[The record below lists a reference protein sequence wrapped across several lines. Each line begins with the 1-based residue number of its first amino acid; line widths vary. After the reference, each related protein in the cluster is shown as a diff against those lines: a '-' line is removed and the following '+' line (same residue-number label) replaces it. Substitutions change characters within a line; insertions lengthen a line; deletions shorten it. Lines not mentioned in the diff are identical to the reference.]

1 MKNIDRDIKVVKA
14 YLDMFEALTPPEMLS
29 ESRPIIGAIRNICLY
44 AEQNYRKEFAKDAM
58 DKLTKILTGEN
69 EKDEKEDDSIIKKH

>member
-1 MKNIDRDIKVVKA
+1 MKTIDRDIKVVKA

-44 AEQNYRKEFAKDAM
+44 AEQNYRKEFIKDT
-58 DKLTKILTGEN
+58 LTKIMTGEN
-69 EKDEKEDDSIIKKH
+69 EKEDEKKH

>member
-1 MKNIDRDIKVVKA
+1 MKTIDRDIKVVKA

-44 AEQNYRKEFAKDAM
+44 AEYRKEFIKDSM
-58 DKLTKILTGEN
+58 DTLTKIMTGE
-69 EKDEKEDDSIIKKH
+69 KEKEDEKKH